1 MFLTPL
7 APHVQEMHTPSL
19 IDPGIAINENDI
31 EIEDIGH
38 DLKYMPNPDKKCRIL
53 VADDQRFNI
62 IAIRFHMQKDF
73 GFDENDVIYVHDGAA
88 AVKAYKES
96 LAQMNESNFV
106 PIRLILTDY
115 IMPFLNGVQVVKSIA
130 KCYNQIKEQDA
141 YNVLEEPVYIM

>member
-96 LAQMNESNFV
+96 LA
-106 PIRLILTDY
+106 
-115 IMPFLNGVQVVKSIA
+115 
-130 KCYNQIKEQDA
+130 
-141 YNVLEEPVYIM
+141 